1 MFRARHPALPLLTL
15 ALSMLHSSS
24 VYAEV
29 RQNWRATRTQ
39 APDTS
44 EYTEGAELRSGD
56 TVPVVISLQLR
67 NRAQL
72 ETFAANLMSG
82 TNSTAMSS
90 EQFLAQHAPST
101 TDVAAV
107 VQHLRDSGYINIEV
121 AENRLLVTAQGT
133 AATAGK
139 AFKVRMA
146 NFRRGERQAY
156 ANTNDPVV
164 PATLSNIVLGVHGL
178 QTVHTAHTAQKQ
190 VALQEQLQT
199 YSQNSSYATAGKV
212 GHSPTTWP
220 AIYNAAA
227 LPTAAK
233 TSIGIIT
240 AGIQSATLNDLYTF
254 ASSAGYARPAVSVVH
269 AKRVTNVVTSTDNTA
284 EWNIDSQ
291 NALGAAGGAVKSM
304 VFYNAASMAEADITA
319 AFNAAVS
326 ANVAKVISVSLG
338 QCETYARASGTAA
351 ADDQIFLAGIAQGQ
365 TFVVASGDSGSYSC
379 GGSKNAQSY
388 PASSPYVI
396 AVGGT
401 TVNTSTTGAWT
412 SETVWACSSAST
424 CASSGGTG
432 GGASLIEAAPS
443 WQLNAKVLGSSTRRG
458 VPDLAFVGDPTSG
471 AITLVNG
478 SKKQYGGTSLAAPIF
493 AGFWARIQSANNN
506 KLAFP
511 APALYKYGVAQ
522 SSLFHDV
529 TSGSNGGYSAAKGW
543 DYTSGFG
550 SLNVGAFAA
559 FVASSGGFTQ

>member
-1 MFRARHPALPLLTL
+1 MLRPSRPVSTMLAATL
-15 ALSMLHSSS
+15 AVALSGS
-24 VYAEV
+24 VYADN
-29 RQNWRATRTQ
+29 RQNWRAVRTQ
-39 APDTS
+39 TPDTS
-44 EYTEGAELRSGD
+44 EYTEGAELRAGD
-56 TVPVVISLQLR
+56 TVPVAISLQLR

-82 TNSTAMSS
+82 TGVSALSS
-90 EQFLAQHAPST
+90 EQFLAQYAPSSS
-101 TDVAAV
+101 DVASV
-107 VQHLRDSGYINIEV
+107 VQHLRQSGYVNIEV
-121 AENRLLVTAQGT
+121 SENRMLITADGT

-139 AFKVRMA
+139 AFNVRMA
-146 NFRRGERQAY
+146 HFNRGERHAY

-164 PATLSNIVLGVHGL
+164 PAALGNIVLGVHGL
-178 QTVHTAHTAQKQ
+178 QTVHTAHTAQ
-190 VALQEQLQT
+190 VLALST
-199 YSQNSSYATAGKV
+199 AYATAGKV

-220 AIYNAAA
+220 AIYNASA

-240 AGIQSATLNDLYTF
+240 AGSVTQTLTDLYSF
-254 ASSAGYARPAVSVVH
+254 ATSAGYARPAVSVVN
-269 AKRVTNVVTSTDNTA
+269 ARRVTNASATDNTA

-291 NALGAAGGAVKSM
+291 NALGAAGGVVKSM
-304 VFYNAASMAEADITA
+304 VFYNAASMAEADLTA

-338 QCETYARASGTAA
+338 ECETNARASGTAA

-379 GGSKNAQSY
+379 GGASNAQSY

-401 TVNTSTTGAWT
+401 SLSTSSSGAWT
-412 SETVWACSSAST
+412 GETVWACSTAST
-424 CASSGGTG
+424 CASNGGTG

-443 WQLNAKVLGSSTRRG
+443 WQLSAKVLGTSTRRG
-458 VPDLAFVGDPTSG
+458 VPDLAFAGDPSSG
-471 AITLVNG
+471 AITLVKG
-478 SKKQYGGTSLAAPIF
+478 SKLQYGGTSLAAPIF

-511 APALYKYGVAQ
+511 APALYKYGAAQ
-522 SSLFHDV
+522 AALFHDV

-559 FVASSGGFTQ
+559 FVTSSGAFLAQ

>member
-1 MFRARHPALPLLTL
+1 MLPASRPALAVIAATL
-15 ALSMLHSSS
+15 AISLSSS
-24 VYAEV
+24 VYADN
-29 RQNWRATRTQ
+29 RQNWRAVRTQ
-39 APDTS
+39 TPDTS
-44 EYTEGAELRSGD
+44 EFTEGAELRSGD
-56 TVPVVISLQLR
+56 SVTIAISLQLR

-72 ETFAANLMSG
+72 ESFAANLMSG
-82 TNSTAMSS
+82 TGGSALTS
-90 EQFLAQHAPST
+90 EQFLSQYAPSAS
-101 TDVAAV
+101 DVAAV
-107 VQHLRDSGYINIEV
+107 VEHLRQSGYINIEV
-121 AENRLLVTAQGT
+121 SDNRMLVTADGT

-146 NFRRGERQAY
+146 RFSKGERQAY

-164 PATLSNIVLGVHGL
+164 PAALSNIVLGVHGL
-178 QTVHTAHTAQKQ
+178 QTVHTAHTAQIQ
-190 VALQEQLQT
+190 ALN
-199 YSQNSSYATAGKV
+199 QNTAYATAGKV

-220 AIYNAAA
+220 AIYNASA

-240 AGIQSATLNDLYTF
+240 SGSLTQTLSDLNTF
-254 ASSAGYARPAVSVVH
+254 ATSAGYAKPTVSVVN
-269 AKRVTNVVTSTDNTA
+269 AKRVTNVTTSTDNTA

-304 VFYNAASMAEADITA
+304 VFYNAASMAEADLTA

-338 QCETYARASGTAA
+338 ECETNARASGTAA
-351 ADDQIFLAGIAQGQ
+351 AVDQLFLAGIAQGQ

-379 GGSKNAQSY
+379 GGVKNAQSY

-401 TVNTSTTGAWT
+401 SLSTSSTGAWT
-412 SETVWACSSAST
+412 SETVWACSNATT

-443 WQLNAKVLGSSTRRG
+443 WQISAKVLGTSTRRG
-458 VPDLAFVGDPTSG
+458 VPDLAFAGDPSSG
-471 AITLVNG
+471 AITLVKG
-478 SKKQYGGTSLAAPIF
+478 AKLQYGGTSLAAPIF
-493 AGFWARIQSANNN
+493 AGFWARIQSANSN

-511 APALYKYGVAQ
+511 APALYKYGV
-522 SSLFHDV
+522 SKTTLFHDV

-550 SLNVGAFAA
+550 SLDVGAFAA
-559 FVASSGGFTQ
+559 FVTSSGAFAQ